1 MGWVPFQASLLKH
14 DMWHLH
20 FNQAMLRLVA
30 HSHSTT
36 CWLDILLLLH
46 GSVGVQCENPQSTN
60 RNRSEATYMLSKTSL
75 PGRALAEPWQNLG
88 RSYRRF
94 TLVEHGGRS
103 NMSRVSM
110 SPQPLIKA
118 SIRMHC
124 TAIMS
129 CGQHTVNRESRPHL
143 DGFKGGGDWPSRGA
157 ILRLFKT
164 VVCRGATSM
173 KPHALHM

>member
-46 GSVGVQCENPQSTN
+46 GSVGVQCENPQSTD

-75 PGRALAEPWQNLG
+75 PGRALAEPWQKLQEVYAG
-88 RSYRRF
+88 
-94 TLVEHGGRS
+94 
-103 NMSRVSM
+103 
-110 SPQPLIKA
+110 
-118 SIRMHC
+118 
-124 TAIMS
+124 
-129 CGQHTVNRESRPHL
+129 
-143 DGFKGGGDWPSRGA
+143 
-157 ILRLFKT
+157 
-164 VVCRGATSM
+164 
-173 KPHALHM
+173 